1 MDRPV
6 SGRQTRTVRPTHS
19 SDDPRVALDRIEPF
33 LLAEPVRRN
42 QLLTMFA
49 RLVATEGSTGSRT
62 WWTTGP
68 EDGSVTSVAVQAEPG
83 ARVLVSASSTEAVDA
98 LAAAVHDIDST
109 MGEIGGEAATV
120 ARFAG
125 AWTDLAGGSARP
137 VEGERLYQLD
147 RLESPT
153 GVVGSARRA
162 TVDDVP
168 ILTGWHLGFCAEVG
182 VEPWPDPAATLA
194 VRVAE
199 RGMWV
204 WQTDRPVAMATTTTP
219 IAGASR
225 IAHVYTPPEDR
236 GRGHAAA
243 VTAAA
248 TGARLDEGV
257 TRCLLFTQLAN
268 GTSNGV
274 YRRLGYRAIEE
285 RLVYRLDAG
294 A

>member
-1 MDRPV
+1 MDRPAG
-6 SGRQTRTVRPTHS
+6 GRQTRTVPPPHH

-42 QLLTMFA
+42 QLLTIFA
-49 RLVATEGSTGSRT
+49 RLVTTDGSTGSRT

-68 EDGSVTSVAVQAEPG
+68 TDGSLTSVAVQTEPG
-83 ARVLVSASSTEAVDA
+83 FRLLVSASSIDAVDA
-98 LAAAVHDIDST
+98 LAAAVHDADPTI
-109 MGEIGGEAATV
+109 GEVGGEAATV

-125 AWTDLAGGSARP
+125 AWTDQAGGSARP

-147 RLESPT
+147 RLEPPT
-153 GVVGSARRA
+153 GVAGSARRA
-162 TVDDVP
+162 TIDDVP
-168 ILTGWHLGFCAEVG
+168 VLTGWHLGFCADVG
-182 VEPWPDPAATLA
+182 AEPWPDPAATLA

-204 WQTDRPVAMATTTTP
+204 WETSRPVAMATATTP

-225 IAHVYTPPEDR
+225 IAHVYTPPETR

-248 TGARLDEGV
+248 TAARLAEGV
-257 TRCLLFTQLAN
+257 THCLLFTQLAN
-268 GTSNGV
+268 GTSNGI
-274 YRRLGYRAIEE
+274 YRRLGYRPIEE

-294 A
+294 V